1 MSGKSGTGTR
11 KPRAGK
17 SKCKFCGKSSVKK
30 WEPYCSRSCRNIHW
44 IEAVCFV
51 PDGKFAGQPLRFR
64 DWQKEIVR
72 GIYDS
77 PTRRAIISVGRKNAK
92 TATSATLLLLHIA
105 GPEAKPNSE
114 LFSSA
119 LSRDQAAIL
128 FRLAAKMVRLSPK
141 LRDRIV
147 IRDTVKQL
155 HFPDGGTLYTALSAD
170 ASTSFGLSPV
180 FIVHD
185 ELGQVKGPRHALYE
199 ALETATGAQEEP
211 LSIVISTQAPNDA
224 DLLSI
229 LIDDAK
235 KGGDPETKL
244 FMWSADLDANPFDEE
259 TIRQANPAFGDF
271 QNAKEVLAMAEAARR
286 MPAREAE
293 YRNLILNQRVEAS
306 NPFVTQSVWMQN
318 ADDPEGWGVVYAGL
332 DLSETNDLTALVLVS
347 PVRGFTCVKPVFWLP
362 EEGLKERSEKD
373 RVPYDLWAEQGHL
386 KTTPGRSVEYEYVA
400 KYIVDLFESDDVRKI
415 AFDRWNMR
423 HLRPWLIKAGL
434 SESFIDDR
442 FVEFGQ
448 GYQSMSPALRNL
460 ESLLLNAKIRHGN
473 HPVLTMCAANAVVKM
488 DEAGGRKL
496 DKKKSRGRIDGMVA
510 LAMACSVAS
519 EDHHERQVY
528 PVPLDSIIEDLTA

>member
-17 SKCKFCGKSSVKK
+17 SKCKYCQKSAVKQ

-51 PDGKFAGQPLRFR
+51 PDGKFAGQPLKFR
-64 DWQKEIVR
+64 DWQKDIVR

-92 TATSATLLLLHIA
+92 TATSATLLLLHLA

-114 LFSSA
+114 LYSSA

-155 HFPDGGTLYTALSAD
+155 YFPDGGTLYTALSAD

-211 LSIVISTQAPNDA
+211 LSIVISTQAPNDG

-229 LIDDAK
+229 LIDDAQ
-235 KGGDPETKL
+235 KGEDPETKL
-244 FMWSADLDANPFDEE
+244 FFWTADMEADPFCEE

-271 QNAKEVLAMAEAARR
+271 QNAKEVLAMAEGARR

-306 NPFVTQSVWMQN
+306 NPFVTQTVWMAN
-318 ADDPEGWGVVYAGL
+318 AEDPIGWGGAYGGL

-347 PVRGFTCVKPVFWLP
+347 QVRGVTNVRPTFWLP
-362 EEGLKERSEKD
+362 EEGLKERADKD
-373 RVPYDLWAEQGHL
+373 RVPYDVWAEQGFL

-400 KYIVDLFESDDVRKI
+400 GYIAELFETSDIRKI

-423 HLRPWLIKAGL
+423 HLRPWLVQAGL

-473 HPVLTMCAANAVVKM
+473 HPVLTMCAANAVVKS

-510 LAMACSVAS
+510 LAMACSIAS

-528 PVPLDSIIEDLTA
+528 PVPLESILEDLTA